1 MTTKTNTQNNSE
13 SAFLIYID
21 GKLASQIA
29 HKKTLADNRED
40 AIWHLGAKYGAG
52 KYNEMYNNGQIVWS
66 DTQVTITT
74 TI

>member
-1 MTTKTNTQNNSE
+1 MTTTENTTNTP
-13 SAFLIYID
+13 FLIYID
-21 GKLASQIA
+21 GKLDSQIA